1 MTENNMRNAVLGVI
15 TGDALGCP
23 VQFESR
29 EEVSR
34 HPVTGMRGYGSFNLP
49 AGSWTDDSSLT
60 IALLASIRECQDISL
75 TDIAS
80 RFMDWLYN
88 GAYTPFG
95 FSFDIGYGTRA
106 AIEAYRHSHDP
117 YSCGGTSE
125 RNNGNGS
132 LMRIIPACVFSA
144 ERGDDDETMIRL
156 IDETG
161 GLTHNHP
168 RSKTA
173 CGLYAFMVR
182 ALIKEDGTLE
192 ERLQS
197 GLKQGFAYYRAG
209 RNEQLRYYGRLED
222 LEAFAKT
229 ERKDIRSSGYVV
241 DSLEAAVWCLITE
254 DSLEK
259 SLLKAA
265 NLGED
270 TDTVAAIAGGLAGL
284 YYTAKAIPEA
294 WYEALQ
300 NKALIESFF

>member
-95 FSFDIGYGTRA
+95 FSYDIGYGTRA